1 MLARA
6 TYVNSRNNTRAIIYA
21 CIAVL
26 SWSTV
31 ATAFK
36 IALTHLT
43 HFEMLLIASCTSL
56 LIFALLLT
64 FQKKWKLL
72 SALPARQWGYFAL
85 LGLLNPVAY
94 YLVLFK
100 AYDLLPAQVAQP
112 YQLCMAYCAINFAGP
127 ICRQPIPPKKYIGMF
142 ISLG

>member
-43 HFEMLLIASCTSL
+43 HFEMLLIASCT
-56 LIFALLLT
+56 
-64 FQKKWKLL
+64 
-72 SALPARQWGYFAL
+72 
-85 LGLLNPVAY
+85 
-94 YLVLFK
+94 
-100 AYDLLPAQVAQP
+100 
-112 YQLCMAYCAINFAGP
+112 
-127 ICRQPIPPKKYIGMF
+127 
-142 ISLG
+142 

>member
-72 SALPARQWGYFAL
+72 SAMGIFCIIRLTESS
-85 LGLLNPVAY
+85 GLLSGV
-94 YLVLFK
+94 V
-100 AYDLLPAQVAQP
+100 
-112 YQLCMAYCAINFAGP
+112 
-127 ICRQPIPPKKYIGMF
+127 
-142 ISLG
+142 

>member
-1 MLARA
+1 MPNGHIASKLQEVNLYKQNAMLARA

-56 LIFALLLT
+56 LIFAFCGPSRRSGNYCLHC
-64 FQKKWKLL
+64 
-72 SALPARQWGYFAL
+72 LPGNGDILHY
-85 LGLLNPVAY
+85 
-94 YLVLFK
+94 
-100 AYDLLPAQVAQP
+100 
-112 YQLCMAYCAINFAGP
+112 
-127 ICRQPIPPKKYIGMF
+127 
-142 ISLG
+142 